1 MTDSELRLRV
11 NVLNP
16 PKDVRFQMQRGRA
29 ELVPPARESGRA
41 LQFDFTV
48 RIGKRPNG
56 EPNFLGAM
64 TQGPPDA
71 RFVYVNSGT
80 LAGQPESCWTRRAKI
95 PLTGITW
102 ALIDAAVRGGVALET
117 EMPGLGRDGGPTCAT
132 VKSISWRLANR

>member
-1 MTDSELRLRV
+1 MTDTPLRLRL

-16 PKDVRFQMQRGRA
+16 PEGVRFQIQRGR
-29 ELVPPARESGRA
+29 EDLVPPVRAARRA
-41 LQFDFTV
+41 LRFDFEIRV
-48 RIGKRPNG
+48 GRRPNG
-56 EPNFLGAM
+56 QPNYLGPF

-102 ALIDAAVRGGVALET
+102 TLIGAARKTGATVEADL
-117 EMPGLGRDGGPTCAT
+117 PGTGSDGGPICAS
-132 VKSISWRLANR
+132 VKGITWRLEAT